1 MQADILALAN
11 GIGFEYAAGFDA
23 AGLEFRGEVREM
35 CAADRCRKY
44 NRSWACPP
52 ACGSLAAME
61 ARARRFARGVLVQ
74 TVAELDGDF
83 DAEGLA
89 GAQRVHK
96 RRFETLA
103 RQAKLLTRGE
113 CLPMGAGACTR
124 CVKCTYP
131 SRPCRHPAL
140 VHPSMEA
147 YGLMVADV
155 CALAGLK
162 YYYGPNTISYTSCIL
177 IN

>member
-1 MQADILALAN
+1 MPDVLTLARE
-11 GIGFEYAAGFDA
+11 IGFEGCAAFDA
-23 AGLEFRGEVREM
+23 AALEFRREVREM
-35 CAADRCRKY
+35 CAADRCKRY
-44 NRSWACPP
+44 NKCWACPP
-52 ACGSLAAME
+52 ACGSVEAMA
-61 ARARRFARGVLVQ
+61 ARARRFSRGALVQ
-74 TVAELDGDF
+74 TVARLDGDF

-89 GAQRVHK
+89 EAQRLHK

-103 RQAKLLTRGE
+103 RQAKILTGGA
-113 CLPMGAGACTR
+113 CLPMGAGSCTR
-124 CVKCTYP
+124 CVRCTYP
-131 SRPCRHPAL
+131 SRPCRYPER

-147 YGLMVADV
+147 YGLLVADV